1 MLDDEISSI
10 FCKAAVGAASG
21 TSIIGAG
28 TGAVTGPVTGAAADI
43 GADVACRLAMGAAV
57 ADCSFSAASA
67 ATKAS
72 VFGEGRDVTAS
83 SLTEERGTGEEG
95 S

>member
-28 TGAVTGPVTGAAADI
+28 TGATGAVTGAAADI
-43 GADVACRLAMGAAV
+43 GADVACRLAMG

-72 VFGEGRDVTAS
+72 VFGEGREVTAS